1 MARQENTPLAWGWRI
16 RAATDSAAGLAVP
29 FTDFAPMWV
38 NSHGHSC
45 STPDR
50 HGDPPY
56 SSRRLI
62 KPPDTVGELKSA
74 EIYVSDMPSLKAK
87 KLGKLPQEEVLLEL

>member
-62 KPPDTVGELKSA
+62 KPPDTVGEPISTRQGCGC
-74 EIYVSDMPSLKAK
+74 SFGFSLV
-87 KLGKLPQEEVLLEL
+87 LGLQ

>member
-16 RAATDSAAGLAVP
+16 RAATDSGAGLAVP

-38 NSHGHSC
+38 NSPGQPC

-50 HGDPPY
+50 YVDLPY
-56 SSRRLI
+56 SSFCLE
-62 KPPDTVGELKSA
+62 KPPDTVGQP
-74 EIYVSDMPSLKAK
+74 PSKF
-87 KLGKLPQEEVLLEL
+87 